1 MNANIT
7 ESPETCLGCKKEYL
21 NGREVEGYDLVNK
34 DSRAQHKQQEL
45 CPLPPEGDGSHGEL
59 RRPPREAKW
68 FMLPAQMLDK
78 ALRENQTK
86 PHKIHLTGYDRQD
99 Y

>member
-45 CPLPPEGDGSHGEL
+45 CPK

-78 ALRENQTK
+78 ALRENQTN